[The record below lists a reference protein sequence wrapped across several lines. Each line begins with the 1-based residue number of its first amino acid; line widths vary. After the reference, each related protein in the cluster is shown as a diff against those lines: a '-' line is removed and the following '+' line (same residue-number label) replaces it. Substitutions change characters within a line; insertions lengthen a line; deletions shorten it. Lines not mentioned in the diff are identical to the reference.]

1 MLMTPQ
7 SKIYVAG
14 HRGLVGSAIVRALQ
28 AAGHQNLILKTSQEL
43 DLRDTKAVNQF
54 FLQHQPEFVFLA
66 AAKVGGILANRDSPV
81 EFLYD
86 NLMIEMNAIRAAAEY
101 SVKKLLFLG
110 SSCIYPK
117 FAAQPLQE
125 SSLLTG
131 ALEPTNEA
139 YAIAKIAGLKLCEYY
154 TREQGKNFIS
164 VMPPNM
170 YGPGDN
176 FHPDQSHVIPGLI
189 RRFEEARKLNLP
201 SVKVWGTG
209 KPLREFLFVDD
220 LADACLFLMN
230 HFSDPVFINA
240 GSGQEVSIAE
250 LAQVIQRAVG
260 YTGKIEWDSA
270 QPDGT
275 PRKIMDSSRIRD
287 LGWTAKKTL
296 VDGITQT
303 VRWYRGQS

>member
-1 MLMTPQ
+1 MLTPQ

-28 AAGHQNLILKTSQEL
+28 SAGHSNLIFKTSAEL
-43 DLRDTKAVNQF
+43 DLRNTQQVNQF
-54 FLQHQPEFVFLA
+54 FSEQKPEFVFLA

-81 EFLYD
+81 EFLHD
-86 NLMIEMNAIRAAAEY
+86 NLMIEMNVIRAGADHN
-101 SVKKLLFLG
+101 VKKLLFLG

-117 FAAQPLQE
+117 FAEQPLKE

-154 TREQGKNFIS
+154 NHVKKKNFIS

-176 FHPDQSHVIPGLI
+176 FHPDHSHVIPGLI
-189 RRFEEARKLNLP
+189 RRFEEAKKLNLP

-250 LAQVIQRAVG
+250 LAQVIQQAVG
-260 YTGKIEWDSA
+260 YTGKIEWDSS

-275 PRKIMDSSRIRD
+275 PRKIMDSSRIRA

-296 VDGITQT
+296 LDGVTQT